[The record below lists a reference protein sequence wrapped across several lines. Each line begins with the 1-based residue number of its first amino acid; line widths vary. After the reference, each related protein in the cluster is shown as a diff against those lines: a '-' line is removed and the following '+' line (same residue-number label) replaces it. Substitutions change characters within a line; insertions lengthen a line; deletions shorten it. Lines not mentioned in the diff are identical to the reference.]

1 MMARTL
7 NQVLATLPVKRR
19 AKIEQRASER
29 ATLKDLRQAVERT
42 QEELALSLG
51 VGQDTISRIERRSD
65 MLLSTLRR
73 YVEAMGG
80 KLELVAEFPNRPRMV
95 IDQLTTT
102 REKSPSRPQ
111 AKSKHGGKLRQP
123 RKRQV
128 VAA

>member
-1 MMARTL
+1 MARTL
-7 NQVLATLPVKRR
+7 NQVLATLPAKRR
-19 AKIEQRASER
+19 AKIERRASEL
-29 ATLKDLRQAVERT
+29 ATLKDLRQAAERT
-42 QEELALSLG
+42 QEELATSLG

-80 KLELVAEFPNRPRMV
+80 KLELVADFPDRPRVV

-102 REKSPSRPQ
+102 RGKSTSRARSKSRHA
-111 AKSKHGGKLRQP
+111 AKARPLG
-123 RKRQV
+123 KRQI

>member
-1 MMARTL
+1 MARTF

-19 AKIEQRASER
+19 AKIERRASEL

-42 QEELALSLG
+42 QEELAVSLG

-80 KLELVAEFPNRPRMV
+80 KLELVAEFPDRPRIV

-111 AKSKHGGKLRQP
+111 AKSKHDAKSRHP
-123 RKRQV
+123 SKRH
-128 VAA
+128 AATA

>member
-1 MMARTL
+1 MARTL
-7 NQVLATLPVKRR
+7 DQVLATMPDKRR
-19 AKIEQRASER
+19 AKIERRASEL

-42 QEELALSLG
+42 QVELATSLG

-80 KLELVAEFPNRPRMV
+80 KLELVAEFPDRPRVV

-102 REKSPSRPQ
+102 REKSPPRPQ
-111 AKSKHGGKLRQP
+111 AKSKHGAKLRHAS
-123 RKRQV
+123 KRQ
-128 VAA
+128 AATA